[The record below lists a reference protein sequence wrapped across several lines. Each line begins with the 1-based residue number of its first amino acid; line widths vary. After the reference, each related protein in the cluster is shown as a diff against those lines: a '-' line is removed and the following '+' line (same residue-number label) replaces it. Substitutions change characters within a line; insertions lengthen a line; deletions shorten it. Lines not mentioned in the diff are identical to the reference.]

1 MTAAPEPDPEPLRTF
16 IVERPIGDAWI
27 RGRGARAQPL
37 WDEHATFTDA
47 LFDRGAI
54 VLAGPLVD
62 GSGSVVV
69 MEAPDEGEVRRLLA
83 GDPWIVD
90 ADVLRVGEI
99 REWNLFLV
107 REKG

>member
-1 MTAAPEPDPEPLRTF
+1 MTAAPEPQPVRTF

-27 RGRGARAQPL
+27 RGRGAREQPL

-69 MEAPDEGEVRRLLA
+69 IEAADEHQVRLMLA
-83 GDPWIVD
+83 GDPWITD

-107 REKG
+107 RGTG